1 MLAHSPG
8 CRMFESARA
17 AARAVS
23 FAVAVF
29 GCTGRPT
36 DYSAPARKTCEDQL
50 SQRLGGFPGFPPED
64 SRNGTAPLTL
74 PSGLAP
80 AYQLRGVVEAD
91 GIKGIYDCQV
101 MSPDSGRTW
110 KVLDLKF
117 NAIKPEPV
125 S

>member
-1 MLAHSPG
+1 MVESVRETALAMSL
-8 CRMFESARA
+8 SIAL
-17 AARAVS
+17 
-23 FAVAVF
+23 F
-29 GCTGRPT
+29 GCTERPA
-36 DYSAPARKTCEDQL
+36 DFSAPARKICEDQL
-50 SQRLGGFPGFPPED
+50 SQRLGGFPGFPSED
-64 SRNGTAPLTL
+64 RRNGTAPLAL
-74 PSGLAP
+74 PNGLAP

-117 NAIKPEPV
+117 NTIKPEPV

>member
-1 MLAHSPG
+1 
-8 CRMFESARA
+8 MFEPIRA
-17 AARAVS
+17 PTLALSLALALCS
-23 FAVAVF
+23 CAE
-29 GCTGRPT
+29 RPA
-36 DYSAPARKTCEDQL
+36 DYSAPARKICEDQL
-50 SQRLGGFPGFPPED
+50 SQRLGGFPGFPSED
-64 SRNGTAPLTL
+64 PRNETAPLAL

-117 NAIKPEPV
+117 NTIKPEPV